1 MQNNC
6 VGKGVS
12 KRRCGV
18 SIIEENYG
26 TVTRDRCDSRS
37 VWDRGSCHIG
47 IYCVKNCCVEGHV
60 SRAVVS
66 GLL

>member
-1 MQNNC
+1 M
-6 VGKGVS
+6 S

-37 VWDRGSCHIG
+37 VWDRGSCHVG
-47 IYCVKNCCVEGHV
+47 IYCVENCCVEGCGV
-60 SRAVVS
+60 GVTVTGESM
-66 GLL
+66 